1 MEQVLLT
8 LAVLA
13 CPLGMVL
20 MMVLMGRG
28 MMGGKKGAGAGS
40 GSGPGD
46 DVGALKAESA
56 RLDARI
62 AELESRGVPE
72 TAER

>member
-1 MEQVLLT
+1 MMSQVLLS

-20 MMVLMGRG
+20 MMVFMGRG
-28 MMGGKKGAGAGS
+28 MMGGNKSADAES
-40 GSGPGD
+40 LPAD
-46 DVGALKAESA
+46 DVRTLKAESA

-62 AELESRGVPE
+62 AELELRGAPE
-72 TAER
+72 EVER

>member
-1 MEQVLLT
+1 MEQILLA

-20 MMVLMGRG
+20 MMVFMGRA
-28 MMGGKKGAGAGS
+28 MVGGKTSAKADS
-40 GSGPGD
+40 HPGD
-46 DVGALKAESA
+46 DVGTLRAESA

-62 AELESRGVPE
+62 AEIEARGVPE
-72 TAER
+72 TVER

>member
-1 MEQVLLT
+1 MNQVLLS

-13 CPLGMVL
+13 CPLGMVV

-28 MMGGKKGAGAGS
+28 MMGGKKSAGG
-40 GSGPGD
+40 GPSSGD
-46 DVGALKAESA
+46 DVDALRAESA

-62 AELESRGVPE
+62 VELESHGVPE